1 MGMFSF
7 EGVSSTD
14 RVLIHRFVEQYYQ
27 ALGFIKAKKYEDG
40 KKAYSLLLELFKQL
54 NQRERLAEIHKQLAY
69 NCVRD
74 IYSNLS
80 EMESGP
86 LSDKTF
92 KMLLSITI
100 IILLLG
106 LLFILKPDLAG
117 MFSAELGGGRG
128 PTWTAGINTFLI
140 DSIAKFDLDN
150 FFSAKGDLE
159 YSVATGEGVDVILSN
174 SILVVMP
181 KPGFRGESEIS
192 IIAFQKGRPGDYTK
206 VPLRFIIS

>member
-40 KKAYSLLLELFKQL
+40 KKAYSALLELFKQL
-54 NQRERLAEIHKQLAY
+54 NQRESLEEIHKQLAY
-69 NCVRD
+69 NCVHD

-80 EMESGP
+80 EMETSP

-92 KMLLSITI
+92 KMLLSITVVILI
-100 IILLLG
+100 IGLLL
-106 LLFILKPDLAG
+106 ILKPNLAG
-117 MFSAELGGGRG
+117 MLSVELPAGKG
-128 PTWTAGINTFLI
+128 PTWTAGINTFAV
-140 DSIAKFDLDN
+140 DSIAKFDLDK
-150 FFSAKGDLE
+150 FFSAKEDIG
-159 YSVATGEGVDVILSN
+159 YSATEGEGVDVILAN
-174 SILVVMP
+174 SILVAVP
-181 KPGFRGESEIS
+181 KPGFSGVSEIS
-192 IIAFQKGRPGDYTK
+192 VVAFYIERPSEYTK